1 MIEAV
6 KERFNTVISLDT
18 YKATVAKAGIQAG
31 ADLINDIW
39 GLKWDGT
46 MADVIAEKRCMCLSD
61 AQSETDGLHGLPEGC
76 DQ

>member
-1 MIEAV
+1 MKKKSKGSFSVIEAV

-39 GLKWDGT
+39 G
-46 MADVIAEKRCMCLSD
+46 AEMGWNNGRCYCGK
-61 AQSETDGLHGLPEGC
+61 AVYVPV
-76 DQ
+76 